1 VPKESN
7 MTLDVEMAEIAKVF
21 FQESREGLD
30 VMESGLLTLGAT
42 ADSESIN
49 TIFRAAHSI
58 KGGSATF
65 GFAEVAAFTHGVETL
80 LDEMRNRVRPVTAEA
95 VQTLLQAC
103 DCLREMIAATE
114 AEQPLDQGRIASLNG
129 DITAILGERP
139 AEAPVAAP
147 SASGLAAA
155 ANVAAT
161 APAAPAP
168 AATADAANAAP
179 GNEPR
184 GWRIVFEPVAD
195 LLRLRNEPTRM
206 FAELGRLG
214 GFAAIADVSRLP
226 ALDALDP
233 ESCYLSW
240 NIEMTGE
247 IPRPKLDEVFDWVD
261 SRCRLQF
268 IPTGG
273 PTLAAPAAGVTAAG
287 VTAVDVTAVDVTAAG
302 VTAAGATAAGAPTA
316 GVTAAIVSAAGVTAA
331 GAQTEAHAPAAKH
344 ARSAAAKPASPAEAE
359 RSPAPVGAPVHRAA
373 GESGSIRV
381 ATEKVDDIIN
391 LVGEL
396 LITQSMLSGF
406 ADGIDP
412 NDMDRLRQG
421 LSQLARNT
429 RQLQESV
436 MQIRMLPISFAFN
449 RFPRIVHDLS
459 RKLDKK
465 VELKLIGEG
474 TELDKT
480 VLEKISDPLVHL
492 VRNALDH
499 GLETPERRRA
509 AGKSETGT
517 LELAAFHEGGNII
530 IEVRDDGAGL
540 NKARIL
546 QKARERALV
555 APDQDLTEEQ
565 IDNLIFMPGFST
577 AEQISDVSGRG
588 VGMDVVRRNI
598 NDLGGHVQISS
609 REGLGSTIR
618 IRLPLTLAILD
629 GQLVRVGSEVYI
641 ISLLAIVETI
651 QVARDRVN
659 KLVGRT
665 EVFRLRN
672 EYLPVV
678 KLCDQFGVEPDS
690 RSAEDGLL
698 VVVEADGKRAGVLVD
713 DLLAQQQVVIKSLES
728 NYKSVPGIAG
738 ATILGDGTVAL
749 IIDVPGLIRS
759 VTKHGGGAVTAHAA

>member
-1 VPKESN
+1 
-7 MTLDVEMAEIAKVF
+7 MTFDLEMAEIAKVF

-30 VMESGLLTLGAT
+30 VMESGLLSLGAT
-42 ADSESIN
+42 ADSENIN

-65 GFAEVAAFTHGVETL
+65 GFAEVAGFTHGVETL
-80 LDEMRNRVRPVTAEA
+80 LDEMRNGVRPVTAEA
-95 VQTLLQAC
+95 IQALLQAC

-114 AEQPLDQGRIASLNG
+114 AEQPLDQVRIASLNG
-129 DITAILGERP
+129 DIKHILGETI
-139 AEAPVAAP
+139 E
-147 SASGLAAA
+147 
-155 ANVAAT
+155 
-161 APAAPAP
+161 APAP
-168 AATADAANAAP
+168 VLTPARAV
-179 GNEPR
+179 GNEAAGTGAASEPG
-184 GWRIVFEPVAD
+184 GWRVRFEPVAD

-206 FAELGRLG
+206 FAELRRLG
-214 GFAAIADVSRLP
+214 AMVAHADTSRLP
-226 ALDALDP
+226 LLDALDP

-240 NIEMTGE
+240 NIDITGQ
-247 IPRPKLDEVFDWVD
+247 IPRGRLDEVFDWVD
-261 SRCRLQF
+261 SGCRLEF
-268 IPTGG
+268 TPTGASAPVAPAPRAQASAQPQAAAIDAWSAETKAVA
-273 PTLAAPAAGVTAAG
+273 PTETKAVALTEAKVAAP
-287 VTAVDVTAVDVTAAG
+287 VDADR
-302 VTAAGATAAGAPTA
+302 
-316 GVTAAIVSAAGVTAA
+316 S
-331 GAQTEAHAPAAKH
+331 APA
-344 ARSAAAKPASPAEAE
+344 SAPAQKAS
-359 RSPAPVGAPVHRAA
+359 GD
-373 GESGSIRV
+373 SGSIRV
-381 ATEKVDDIIN
+381 ATEKVDNIIN

-396 LITQSMLSGF
+396 LITQSMLSSF

-412 NDMDRLRQG
+412 NDLDRLRQG

-429 RQLQESV
+429 RELQESV

-459 RKLDKK
+459 RKLAKK
-465 VELKLIGEG
+465 VELKLSGEG

-499 GLETPERRRA
+499 GLEIPERRVA
-509 AGKSETGT
+509 AGKQETGT

-540 NKARIL
+540 NKAKIL

-555 APDQDLTEEQ
+555 APDQELTDEQ

-609 REGLGSTIR
+609 KEGLGSTIR

-629 GQLVRVGSEVYI
+629 GQLVRVGKEIYI

-651 QVARDRVN
+651 QVTRERVN
-659 KLVGRT
+659 TLVGRT
-665 EVFRLRN
+665 EVFRLRD

-698 VVVEADGKRAGVLVD
+698 VVLEADGKRVGVLVD

-728 NYKSVPGIAG
+728 NFKSVAGIAG

-749 IIDVPGLIRS
+749 IIDAAGLIS
-759 VTKHGGGAVTAHAA
+759 SAAKQGAGAIAAHAA

>member
-1 VPKESN
+1 
-7 MTLDVEMAEIAKVF
+7 MTMTALDPEMAEIAKVF

-30 VMESGLLTLGAT
+30 VMESGLLSLGAT
-42 ADSESIN
+42 ADPENIN

-65 GFAEVAAFTHGVETL
+65 GFAEVADFTHGVETL
-80 LDEMRNRVRPVTAEA
+80 LDEMRNGVRPVTAEGI
-95 VQTLLQAC
+95 QTLLQAC
-103 DCLREMIAATE
+103 DCMREMIAATE
-114 AEQPLDQGRIASLNG
+114 AEQPLDKDRIAALNA
-129 DITAILGERP
+129 DITHILGERP
-139 AEAPVAAP
+139 DQAPTPAAR
-147 SASGLAAA
+147 GDTGAAA
-155 ANVAAT
+155 HTAVAHT
-161 APAAPAP
+161 AAGNAPC
-168 AATADAANAAP
+168 
-179 GNEPR
+179 
-184 GWRIVFEPVAD
+184 GWRIVFEPVVD
-195 LLRLRNEPTRM
+195 LLRVRNEPTRM
-206 FAELGRLG
+206 FAELNGMG
-214 GFAAIADVSRLP
+214 DFSAVADVSRLP
-226 ALDALDP
+226 PLDALDP
-233 ESCYLSW
+233 EACYLSW
-240 NIEMTGE
+240 NIEIAGE
-247 IPRPKLDEVFDWVD
+247 IPRGKLDEVFDWVD
-261 SRCRLQF
+261 ARCRLD
-268 IPTGG
+268 ITPTGNSALPAPEAVSG
-273 PTLAAPAAGVTAAG
+273 AVAEPAWATVAASS
-287 VTAVDVTAVDVTAAG
+287 D
-302 VTAAGATAAGAPTA
+302 
-316 GVTAAIVSAAGVTAA
+316 
-331 GAQTEAHAPAAKH
+331 
-344 ARSAAAKPASPAEAE
+344 AKPAPAEAQ
-359 RSPAPVGAPVHRAA
+359 RSPISGTAPVQKANA
-373 GESGSIRV
+373 ESGSIRV
-381 ATEKVDDIIN
+381 ATEKVDNIIN

-412 NDMDRLRQG
+412 NDLDRLRQG

-429 RQLQESV
+429 RELQESV

-459 RKLDKK
+459 RKLGKK
-465 VELKLIGEG
+465 VELNLLGEG

-499 GLETPERRRA
+499 GLETPDRRLA
-509 AGKSETGT
+509 AGKHETGT

-540 NKARIL
+540 NKPRIL

-555 APDQDLTEEQ
+555 APDQELSDEQ

-629 GQLVRVGSEVYI
+629 GQLVRVGKEVYI

-651 QVARDRVN
+651 QVARERVN
-659 KLVGRT
+659 TLVGRT
-665 EVFRLRN
+665 EVFRLRD

-698 VVVEADGKRAGVLVD
+698 VVVESDGKRAGVLVD
-713 DLLAQQQVVIKSLES
+713 DLLAQQQVVIKSIES
-728 NYKSVPGIAG
+728 NFKSVSGIAG

-749 IIDVPGLIRS
+749 IIDVPDLIRA
-759 VTKHGGGAVTAHAA
+759 VARQGGGVTAHAA

>member
-1 VPKESN
+1 
-7 MTLDVEMAEIAKVF
+7 MTLDLEMAEIAKVF

-30 VMESGLLTLGAT
+30 VMESGLLTLGAS
-42 ADSESIN
+42 ADAESIN

-65 GFAEVAAFTHGVETL
+65 GFTEVAGFTHGVETL
-80 LDEMRNRVRPVTAEA
+80 LDEMRNGVRPATAEA
-95 VQTLLQAC
+95 IQILLQSC

-114 AEQPLDQGRIASLNG
+114 AELPLDQGRIASLNS
-129 DITAILGERP
+129 DIAHLLGERP
-139 AEAPVAAP
+139 HDAATP
-147 SASGLAAA
+147 AATPAAA
-155 ANVAAT
+155 AAAPT
-161 APAAPAP
+161 AAPA
-168 AATADAANAAP
+168 NAAA
-179 GNEPR
+179 

-206 FAELGRLG
+206 FTELARLG
-214 GFAAIADVSRLP
+214 AVVARADASRLP
-226 ALDALDP
+226 LLEALDP

-240 NIEMTGE
+240 DIEISGQ
-247 IPRPKLDEVFDWVD
+247 IPRAKIDEVFDWVD
-261 SRCRLQF
+261 SQWRAEPLAAANAAAAPAQPDPVPEARSVAAARS
-268 IPTGG
+268 PTA
-273 PTLAAPAAGVTAAG
+273 AAPAA
-287 VTAVDVTAVDVTAAG
+287 
-302 VTAAGATAAGAPTA
+302 P
-316 GVTAAIVSAAGVTAA
+316 
-331 GAQTEAHAPAAKH
+331 K
-344 ARSAAAKPASPAEAE
+344 AAAD
-359 RSPAPVGAPVHRAA
+359 
-373 GESGSIRV
+373 SGSIRV
-381 ATEKVDDIIN
+381 ATEKLDNIIN

-396 LITQSMLSGF
+396 LITQSMLCGF

-412 NDMDRLRQG
+412 NELDRLRQG

-429 RQLQESV
+429 RELQESV

-465 VELKLIGEG
+465 VELKLNGEN

-499 GLETPERRRA
+499 GLETPQQRTA
-509 AGKSETGT
+509 AGKHETGT
-517 LELAAFHEGGNII
+517 IELGAFHEGGNII

-540 NKARIL
+540 NKVKIL
-546 QKARERALV
+546 QKARERGLV
-555 APDQDLTEEQ
+555 APDQELTDEQ

-577 AEQISDVSGRG
+577 ADQVSDVSGRG

-609 REGLGSTIR
+609 KEGQGSTIR

-629 GQLVRVGSEVYI
+629 GQLVRVGKEIYI

-651 QVARDRVN
+651 QVSKDRLN
-659 KLVGRT
+659 TLVGRT
-665 EVFRLRN
+665 EVFRLRD

-690 RSAEDGLL
+690 RRAEDGLL
-698 VVVEADGKRAGVLVD
+698 VVIEADGKRAGVLVD

-728 NYKSVPGIAG
+728 NFKPVVGVAG

-749 IIDVPGLIRS
+749 IIDVPDLIRS
-759 VTKHGGGAVTAHAA
+759 VGKHGGALTAHAA

>member
-1 VPKESN
+1 
-7 MTLDVEMAEIAKVF
+7 MTFDLEMAEIAKVF

-30 VMESGLLTLGAT
+30 VMESGLLSLGAT
-42 ADSESIN
+42 ADSENIN

-65 GFAEVAAFTHGVETL
+65 GFAEVAGFTHGVETL
-80 LDEMRNRVRPVTAEA
+80 LDEMRNGVRPVTAEA
-95 VQTLLQAC
+95 IQTLLQAC

-114 AEQPLDQGRIASLNG
+114 AEQPLDQVRIASLNS
-129 DITAILGERP
+129 DITHILGGGP
-139 AEAPVAAP
+139 NEAPALAPASAPTPARAVGNEAA
-147 SASGLAAA
+147 GTGA
-155 ANVAAT
+155 AN
-161 APAAPAP
+161 
-168 AATADAANAAP
+168 
-179 GNEPR
+179 EPC
-184 GWRIVFEPVAD
+184 GWRVVFQPVAD

-206 FAELGRLG
+206 FAELRRLG
-214 GFAAIADVSRLP
+214 AMVAHVDTSRLP
-226 ALDALDP
+226 PLDALDP

-240 NIEMTGE
+240 NIDITGQ
-247 IPRPKLDEVFDWVD
+247 ITRGKLDEVFDWVD
-261 SRCRLQF
+261 SGCRLEF
-268 IPTGG
+268 TPTGG
-273 PTLAAPAAGVTAAG
+273 SAPVAPVPGAQASAQLQAAAIDAWSAETKAVSPTEAKAVSPADSDRSAP
-287 VTAVDVTAVDVTAAG
+287 
-302 VTAAGATAAGAPTA
+302 AGAP
-316 GVTAAIVSAAGVTAA
+316 VQKAAGD
-331 GAQTEAHAPAAKH
+331 
-344 ARSAAAKPASPAEAE
+344 
-359 RSPAPVGAPVHRAA
+359 
-373 GESGSIRV
+373 SGSIRV
-381 ATEKVDDIIN
+381 ATEKVDNIIN

-396 LITQSMLSGF
+396 LITQSMLSSF

-412 NDMDRLRQG
+412 NDLDRLRQG

-429 RQLQESV
+429 RELQESV

-459 RKLDKK
+459 RKLAKK
-465 VELKLIGEG
+465 VELKLSGEG

-499 GLETPERRRA
+499 GLEIPERRIA
-509 AGKSETGT
+509 AGKQETGT

-540 NKARIL
+540 NKAKIL
-546 QKARERALV
+546 QKARERALI
-555 APDQDLTEEQ
+555 APDQELTDEQ

-609 REGLGSTIR
+609 KEGLGSTIR

-629 GQLVRVGSEVYI
+629 GQLVRVGKEIYI

-651 QVARDRVN
+651 QVARERVN
-659 KLVGRT
+659 TLVGRT
-665 EVFRLRN
+665 EVFRLRD

-698 VVVEADGKRAGVLVD
+698 VVLEADGKRVGVLVD

-728 NYKSVPGIAG
+728 NFKSVAGIAG

-749 IIDVPGLIRS
+749 IIDAPGLIS
-759 VTKHGGGAVTAHAA
+759 SAAKQGAGAVAAHAA

>member
-1 VPKESN
+1 
-7 MTLDVEMAEIAKVF
+7 MTLDPEMAEIAKVF

-30 VMESGLLTLGAT
+30 IMESGLLSLGAT
-42 ADSESIN
+42 ADSENIN

-65 GFAEVAAFTHGVETL
+65 GFAAVADFTHGVETL
-80 LDEMRNRVRPVTAEA
+80 LDEMRNGVRPVTSEA

-114 AEQPLDQGRIASLNG
+114 AEQPLDQGRIASLNS
-129 DITAILGERP
+129 DITNILGERP
-139 AEAPVAAP
+139 HA
-147 SASGLAAA
+147 
-155 ANVAAT
+155 
-161 APAAPAP
+161 APAAPA
-168 AATADAANAAP
+168 AP
-179 GNEPR
+179 VEPPVSTGPC
-184 GWRIVFEPVAD
+184 GWRIAFAPVAD

-206 FAELGRLG
+206 FTELKRLG
-214 GFAAIADVSRLP
+214 ELTARADVSRVPL
-226 ALDALDP
+226 LEALDP

-240 NIEMTGE
+240 ELEIAGQ
-247 IPRPKLDEVFDWVD
+247 IPRAKLGDVFDWVD
-261 SRCRLQF
+261 SACQIEF
-268 IPTGG
+268 TSIGG
-273 PTLAAPAAGVTAAG
+273 AAPAVAEAGAPAVPAAATFAPSAAAEHPPAALAAPL
-287 VTAVDVTAVDVTAAG
+287 
-302 VTAAGATAAGAPTA
+302 
-316 GVTAAIVSAAGVTAA
+316 
-331 GAQTEAHAPAAKH
+331 HK
-344 ARSAAAKPASPAEAE
+344 AS
-359 RSPAPVGAPVHRAA
+359 

-381 ATEKVDDIIN
+381 ATEKVDNIIN

-412 NDMDRLRQG
+412 NDLNRLRQG
-421 LSQLARNT
+421 LTQLARNT
-429 RQLQESV
+429 RELQESV

-459 RKLDKK
+459 RKLGKK

-480 VLEKISDPLVHL
+480 VLEKINDPLVHL

-499 GLETPERRRA
+499 GLETPEQRLA
-509 AGKSETGT
+509 AGKQETGT
-517 LELAAFHEGGNII
+517 LELGAFHEGGNII

-540 NKARIL
+540 NKAKIL
-546 QKARERALV
+546 QKARERALIP
-555 APDQDLTEEQ
+555 PDQELNDEQ

-577 AEQISDVSGRG
+577 AEQISEVSGRG

-609 REGLGSTIR
+609 KEGFGSTIR

-629 GQLVRVGSEVYI
+629 GQLVRVGREVYI

-651 QVARDRVN
+651 QVTKDRVN
-659 KLVGRT
+659 TLVGRT
-665 EVFRLRN
+665 EVFRLRD

-698 VVVEADGKRAGVLVD
+698 VVVEAEGKRAGVLVD

-728 NYKSVPGIAG
+728 NFKAVSGIAG
-738 ATILGDGTVAL
+738 ATILGDGQVAL

-759 VTKHGGGAVTAHAA
+759 AIKQDGGAVAARAA

>member
-1 VPKESN
+1 
-7 MTLDVEMAEIAKVF
+7 MTFDVEMAEIAKVF

-30 VMESGLLTLGAT
+30 VMESGLLSLGAT
-42 ADSESIN
+42 TDSENIN

-58 KGGSATF
+58 KGGAATF
-65 GFAEVAAFTHGVETL
+65 GFAEVAGFTHGVETL
-80 LDEMRNRVRPVTAEA
+80 LDEMRNGVRPVTAEA
-95 VQTLLQAC
+95 IQTLLQAC

-114 AEQPLDQGRIASLNG
+114 AEQPLDQVRIASLNS
-129 DITAILGERP
+129 DITHLLGEQSH
-139 AEAPVAAP
+139 EAPARTDPTPPPAAGP
-147 SASGLAAA
+147 AAA
-155 ANVAAT
+155 GSG
-161 APAAPAP
+161 
-168 AATADAANAAP
+168 AAN
-179 GNEPR
+179 EPT
-184 GWRIVFEPVAD
+184 GWRVVFEPVVD

-206 FAELGRLG
+206 FAELRRMGALV
-214 GFAAIADVSRLP
+214 AHADTSRLP
-226 ALDALDP
+226 LLDALDP

-240 NIEMTGE
+240 NLEITGQ
-247 IPRPKLDEVFDWVD
+247 IPRAKLDEVFDWVD
-261 SRCRLQF
+261 SGCRLEF
-268 IPTGG
+268 TPTGE
-273 PTLAAPAAGVTAAG
+273 PAPAAP
-287 VTAVDVTAVDVTAAG
+287 
-302 VTAAGATAAGAPTA
+302 GAELQTA
-316 GVTAAIVSAAGVTAA
+316 GQPHAGN
-331 GAQTEAHAPAAKH
+331 
-344 ARSAAAKPASPAEAE
+344 ASPAEAE
-359 RSPAPVGAPVHRAA
+359 TGTPAVADGKARGAPAQKA
-373 GESGSIRV
+373 PAESGSIRV
-381 ATEKVDDIIN
+381 ATEKLDNIIN

-412 NDMDRLRQG
+412 KDLDRLRQG

-429 RQLQESV
+429 RELQESV

-459 RKLDKK
+459 RKLAKK
-465 VELKLIGEG
+465 VELKLVGEG

-499 GLETPERRRA
+499 GLETPERRLA
-509 AGKSETGT
+509 AGKPEIGT

-540 NKARIL
+540 NKAKIL

-555 APDQDLTEEQ
+555 AADQELTDEQ

-609 REGLGSTIR
+609 QEGLGSTIR

-629 GQLVRVGSEVYI
+629 GQLVRVGKEIYI

-651 QVARDRVN
+651 QVARERVN
-659 KLVGRT
+659 TLVGRT
-665 EVFRLRN
+665 EVFRLRD

-678 KLCDQFGVEPDS
+678 KLCDHFGVEPDS
-690 RSAEDGLL
+690 RSVEDGLL
-698 VVVEADGKRAGVLVD
+698 VVIEADGKRAGVLVD

-728 NYKSVPGIAG
+728 NFKAVPGIAG
-738 ATILGDGTVAL
+738 ATILGDGTVSL
-749 IIDVPGLIRS
+749 IIDAPGLIRS
-759 VTKHGGGAVTAHAA
+759 VARQGVVAVAAHAA

>member
-1 VPKESN
+1 
-7 MTLDVEMAEIAKVF
+7 MTLDLEMAEIAKVF

-30 VMESGLLTLGAT
+30 VMESGLLSLGAS
-42 ADSESIN
+42 ADSENIN

-80 LDEMRNRVRPVTAEA
+80 LDEMRNGVRPVTAEA
-95 VQTLLQAC
+95 IQTLLQAC

-114 AEQPLDQGRIASLNG
+114 AEQPLDQVRIASLNS
-129 DITAILGERP
+129 DILHILGERP
-139 AEAPVAAP
+139 NETP
-147 SASGLAAA
+147 
-155 ANVAAT
+155 
-161 APAAPAP
+161 APAP
-168 AATADAANAAP
+168 PAGDAAAGTGAA
-179 GNEPR
+179 NEPT
-184 GWRIVFEPVAD
+184 GWRVVFEPVAD
-195 LLRLRNEPTRM
+195 LLRLRNEPARM
-206 FAELGRLG
+206 FTELRRLG
-214 GFAAIADVSRLP
+214 AFASHADASRLP
-226 ALDALDP
+226 LLDALDP

-240 NIEMTGE
+240 TIEINGQV
-247 IPRPKLDEVFDWVD
+247 PRAKLSEVFDWVD
-261 SRCRLQF
+261 SGCRLEFTPTESSASVAPLPGAQASVQRPAAAIDASSPETRAVLPSEAKAVSPTEAKA
-268 IPTGG
+268 IPTEADR
-273 PTLAAPAAGVTAAG
+273 TAP
-287 VTAVDVTAVDVTAAG
+287 
-302 VTAAGATAAGAPTA
+302 AGAPA
-316 GVTAAIVSAAGVTAA
+316 QKAA
-331 GAQTEAHAPAAKH
+331 
-344 ARSAAAKPASPAEAE
+344 
-359 RSPAPVGAPVHRAA
+359 
-373 GESGSIRV
+373 ESGSIRV
-381 ATEKVDDIIN
+381 ATEKVDNIIN

-412 NDMDRLRQG
+412 SDLDRLRQG

-429 RQLQESV
+429 RELQESV

-459 RKLDKK
+459 RKLAKK
-465 VELKLIGEG
+465 VELKLAGEG

-499 GLETPERRRA
+499 GLETPERRLA
-509 AGKSETGT
+509 AGKHETGT

-546 QKARERALV
+546 QKARERALI
-555 APDQDLTEEQ
+555 APDQELTDEQ

-629 GQLVRVGSEVYI
+629 GQLVRVGKEIYI

-651 QVARDRVN
+651 QVARERVN
-659 KLVGRT
+659 TLVGRT
-665 EVFRLRN
+665 EVFRLRD

-698 VVVEADGKRAGVLVD
+698 VVIEADGKRAGVLVD

-728 NYKSVPGIAG
+728 NFKAVPGIAG

-759 VTKHGGGAVTAHAA
+759 VAKQGLGAVAARAA

>member
-1 VPKESN
+1 
-7 MTLDVEMAEIAKVF
+7 MTFDLEMAEIAKVF

-30 VMESGLLTLGAT
+30 VMESGLLSLGAT
-42 ADSESIN
+42 ADSENIN

-65 GFAEVAAFTHGVETL
+65 GFAEVAGFTHGVETL
-80 LDEMRNRVRPVTAEA
+80 LDEMRNGVRPVTAEA
-95 VQTLLQAC
+95 IQTLLQAC

-114 AEQPLDQGRIASLNG
+114 AEQPLDQVRIASLNG
-129 DITAILGERP
+129 DIKHILGE
-139 AEAPVAAP
+139 AIE
-147 SASGLAAA
+147 
-155 ANVAAT
+155 
-161 APAAPAP
+161 APAP
-168 AATADAANAAP
+168 VSTPARAA
-179 GNEPR
+179 GNEAAGTGAASEPG
-184 GWRIVFEPVAD
+184 GWRVRFEPVAD

-206 FAELGRLG
+206 FAELRRLG
-214 GFAAIADVSRLP
+214 AMVAHADTSRLP
-226 ALDALDP
+226 LLDALDS

-240 NIEMTGE
+240 NIDITGQ
-247 IPRPKLDEVFDWVD
+247 IPRGKLDEVFDWVD
-261 SRCRLQF
+261 SGCRLEF
-268 IPTGG
+268 TPTGASAPVAPAPG
-273 PTLAAPAAGVTAAG
+273 AQASARPQAAAIDAWSAETKAVSPTETKAVALTEAKAAAPADADRSAP
-287 VTAVDVTAVDVTAAG
+287 
-302 VTAAGATAAGAPTA
+302 AGAP
-316 GVTAAIVSAAGVTAA
+316 VQKAAGD
-331 GAQTEAHAPAAKH
+331 
-344 ARSAAAKPASPAEAE
+344 
-359 RSPAPVGAPVHRAA
+359 
-373 GESGSIRV
+373 SGSIRV
-381 ATEKVDDIIN
+381 ATEKVDNIIN

-396 LITQSMLSGF
+396 LITQSMLSSF

-412 NDMDRLRQG
+412 NDLDRLRQG

-429 RQLQESV
+429 RELQESV

-459 RKLDKK
+459 RKLAKK
-465 VELKLIGEG
+465 VELKLSGEG

-499 GLETPERRRA
+499 GLEIPERRIA
-509 AGKSETGT
+509 AGKQETGT

-540 NKARIL
+540 NKAKIL

-555 APDQDLTEEQ
+555 APDQELTDEQ

-609 REGLGSTIR
+609 KEGLGSTIR

-629 GQLVRVGSEVYI
+629 GQLVRVGKEIYI

-651 QVARDRVN
+651 QVARERVN
-659 KLVGRT
+659 TLVGRT
-665 EVFRLRN
+665 EVFRLRD

-698 VVVEADGKRAGVLVD
+698 VVLEADGKRVGVLVD

-728 NYKSVPGIAG
+728 NFKSVSGIAG

-759 VTKHGGGAVTAHAA
+759 VVKQGVGAAAAHAA

>member
-1 VPKESN
+1 
-7 MTLDVEMAEIAKVF
+7 MTIDLEMAEIAKVF

-30 VMESGLLTLGAT
+30 VMESGLLGLGAT
-42 ADSESIN
+42 ADSENIN

-65 GFAEVAAFTHGVETL
+65 GFAEVAEFTHGVETL
-80 LDEMRNRVRPVTAEA
+80 LDEMRNGVRPVTAEA
-95 VQTLLQAC
+95 IQTLLQAC

-114 AEQPLDQGRIASLNG
+114 AEQPLDQVRIASLNT
-129 DITAILGERP
+129 DIRHILGERSTEAAVP
-139 AEAPVAAP
+139 APVA
-147 SASGLAAA
+147 SNDAAGGGA
-155 ANVAAT
+155 ANELT
-161 APAAPAP
+161 
-168 AATADAANAAP
+168 
-179 GNEPR
+179 

-195 LLRLRNEPTRM
+195 LLRLRNEPARM
-206 FAELGRLG
+206 FTELQRLGR
-214 GFAAIADVSRLP
+214 FVARADAARLP
-226 ALDALDP
+226 LLDALDP

-240 NIEMTGE
+240 NIEIAGQ
-247 IPRPKLDEVFDWVD
+247 IPRGKLDEVFDWVD
-261 SRCRLQF
+261 SGCRVEF
-268 IPTGG
+268 TPTGSSA
-273 PTLAAPAAGVTAAG
+273 PVAAP
-287 VTAVDVTAVDVTAAG
+287 
-302 VTAAGATAAGAPTA
+302 P
-316 GVTAAIVSAAGVTAA
+316 
-331 GAQTEAHAPAAKH
+331 GAQ
-344 ARSAAAKPASPAEAE
+344 AAAQPQATIVASSAKA
-359 RSPAPVGAPVHRAA
+359 SGDA
-373 GESGSIRV
+373 GSIRV
-381 ATEKVDDIIN
+381 ATGKVDNIIN

-412 NDMDRLRQG
+412 NDLDRLRQG

-429 RQLQESV
+429 RELQESV

-459 RKLDKK
+459 RKLAKK

-499 GLETPERRRA
+499 GLETPDGRLA
-509 AGKSETGT
+509 AGKHETGT

-540 NKARIL
+540 NKAKIL

-555 APDQDLTEEQ
+555 APDQDLTDEQ

-598 NDLGGHVQISS
+598 NDLGGHVQIASKQ
-609 REGLGSTIR
+609 GLGSTIR

-629 GQLVRVGSEVYI
+629 GQLVRVGREVYI

-651 QVARDRVN
+651 QVTKDRVN
-659 KLVGRT
+659 TLVGRT
-665 EVFRLRN
+665 EVFRLRD

-698 VVVEADGKRAGVLVD
+698 VVIEADGKRAGVLVD

-728 NYKSVPGIAG
+728 NFKSVPGIAG
-738 ATILGDGTVAL
+738 ATILGDGAVAL

-759 VTKHGGGAVTAHAA
+759 VAKQGAGAVEAHAA

>member
-1 VPKESN
+1 VTIDP
-7 MTLDVEMAEIAKVF
+7 EMAEIVKVF

-30 VMESGLLTLGAT
+30 AMESGLLGLGAT
-42 ADSESIN
+42 ADTENIN

-80 LDEMRNRVRPVTAEA
+80 LDEMRNGVRPVTSEA

-114 AEQPLDQGRIASLNG
+114 AEQPLDQGRIATLNS
-129 DITAILGERP
+129 DILHILGERP
-139 AEAPVAAP
+139 NEAPPPAA
-147 SASGLAAA
+147 SAPNHGAG
-155 ANVAAT
+155 
-161 APAAPAP
+161 PAAPAAGP
-168 AATADAANAAP
+168 AAGAGQST
-179 GNEPR
+179 
-184 GWRIVFEPVAD
+184 GWRIVFEPVAE

-206 FAELGRLG
+206 FAELERLG
-214 GFAAIADVSRLP
+214 TFAARADVSRLP

-240 NIEMTGE
+240 TLEVSGQ
-247 IPRPKLDEVFDWVD
+247 IPRPKLDEIFDWVD
-261 SRCRLQF
+261 SHCRLEF
-268 IPTGG
+268 TPTGSA
-273 PTLAAPAAGVTAAG
+273 TAAPAAVQAASC
-287 VTAVDVTAVDVTAAG
+287 
-302 VTAAGATAAGAPTA
+302 APA
-316 GVTAAIVSAAGVTAA
+316 PSA
-331 GAQTEAHAPAAKH
+331 APAAE
-344 ARSAAAKPASPAEAE
+344 AKTAPPADAE
-359 RSPAPVGAPVHRAA
+359 RSPAAVSAPVQKAA
-373 GESGSIRV
+373 AESGSIRV
-381 ATEKVDDIIN
+381 ATEKVDGIIN

-412 NDMDRLRQG
+412 DDLDRLRQG

-429 RQLQESV
+429 RELQESV

-459 RKLDKK
+459 RKLGKK
-465 VELKLIGEG
+465 VELKLSGEG

-499 GLETPERRRA
+499 GLEIPDRRLA
-509 AGKSETGT
+509 AGKQETGT

-540 NKARIL
+540 NKTKIL
-546 QKARERALV
+546 QKARERGLV
-555 APDQDLTEEQ
+555 AADQELTDEQ

-577 AEQISDVSGRG
+577 ADQISDVSGRG

-609 REGLGSTIR
+609 KEGLGSTIR

-629 GQLVRVGSEVYI
+629 GQLVRVGKEIYI

-651 QVARDRVN
+651 QVPRERVN

-665 EVFRLRN
+665 EVFRLRE

-728 NYKSVPGIAG
+728 NFKSVSGIAG

-759 VTKHGGGAVTAHAA
+759 VINSGGAISAHAA